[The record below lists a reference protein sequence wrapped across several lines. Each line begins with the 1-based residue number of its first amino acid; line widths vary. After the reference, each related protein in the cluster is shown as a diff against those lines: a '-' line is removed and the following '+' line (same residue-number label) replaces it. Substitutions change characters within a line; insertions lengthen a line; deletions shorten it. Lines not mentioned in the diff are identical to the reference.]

1 MNISSVKCSSE
12 KSTRNDSIH
21 HMSHSRKRPEL
32 PPLPQSANE
41 EPSQLYKSVMS
52 HSFYPPLM
60 QRMSWT
66 RAVPF
71 KDQNYYRGPSDSI
84 ANNYSMNARDLRMR
98 DLLKIYQPVTILSAF
113 GMDQRTKKALRDTSG
128 PSAKKP
134 KLSFKRKPD
143 TLSKSTEFKAR
154 ESEMPLP
161 ARAILPIQALTSSGS
176 HLMEVDSP
184 GSRPISPEE
193 QIDMMIQ
200 EEKEMAKSEPEPT
213 ELDLERYYY
222 YVIHGIRK
230 DMIARQDE
238 DVLGRILNLIPM
250 HLIKNPNLETLL
262 RNLVEENDEDYYHS
276 LMKDIVDYI
285 LMDPEEKERLYIASI
300 PRPFPQRII
309 RAPVPWNKEYKA
321 AKLWNEEHL
330 FVVNPMMLILK
341 ELWFSEFCDIKFV
354 RTAELLEGPLPLLPD
369 EFYSVIARHCIE
381 ARQILLEKWIPTCA
395 QQFITRKDNWIHFA
409 PKSDYDSSQMIEEY
423 FASVAAFMSLQLR
436 ELVTNSLKDLVE
448 FFMIH
453 KNGND
458 FEPPY
463 EAMEFFT
470 PQVIIM
476 KLQVEEPSIVFQP
489 SFEECWGIIYKC
501 FMEIIKSS
509 ENIPK
514 VELNLF
520 PELQGDNLTLATVC
534 PDEILVSDFMKQ
546 TEEVFVKNQVGP
558 KKYLDVY
565 KKYSNLLDNSA
576 REDVKMFLSKFHDLD
591 DFVEY
596 IESLKKLRG
605 EIASMHITVPL
616 ALFCLHVESLNED
629 FCERCDNLKN
639 QLIQFQ
645 VDENR
650 EQNSSIC
657 NQYAM
662 IADKVSEIPTNT
674 EELVHLSAFLKKASD
689 VTVFRLRRQIST
701 AAWRLEFLM
710 NYADLPL
717 EDIRLNSN
725 LLLWPE
731 QIEEIFDTSR
741 NLLFS
746 KREQAE
752 MNLIKRC
759 AEFEGRLESYYREVE
774 SFRKK
779 EVITMEEMKNN
790 VEKLNELN
798 RNLET
803 ALVEFEAINKEEE
816 LLEKEKSKFPTLQ
829 VIMANKVP
837 FEQLWMTAYNF
848 VVKSEEWMNGPLYTL
863 NAEEI
868 ADEVSTMWRTMYKL
882 TKTLSDLPGPRRL
895 AENIKF
901 KIDKFKNH
909 LPVLAV
915 ACNKGMK
922 ERHWEQISEI
932 VGVEIKPDESTCL
945 LNILEFG
952 ISKFIEKLEPISAAA
967 SKEYSLEKNMDKMK
981 SEWTNMVFSFSKYRD
996 TDMNILCSIDDIQLL
1011 LDDHVIKTQTMC
1023 GSPFIKPIEAEAR
1036 KWEEKLVQM
1045 QEILDAW
1052 LKCQA
1057 TWLYLEPIFSS
1068 EDIIAQMPEEGRK
1081 FGIVDGYWKGIMNQA
1096 VKDARVLVATDQP
1109 QMLDKLKEANI
1120 LLEDIQKG
1128 LNEYLE
1134 KKRLFFPRFF
1144 FLSNDELLE
1153 ILSET
1158 KDPLRVQPHLKKCF
1172 EGIAKLEF
1180 NDELEIEGMISSE
1193 KEIVPFTNKIYP
1205 LQAKGMVEK
1214 WLLQVEQMML
1224 SSIRYVLQ
1232 KGIEAYSKIP
1242 RKQWV
1247 LEWPGQV
1254 VICVSSIFWTQ
1265 EVAEAITNKTLPEF
1279 LEKSNMQ
1286 IADIVELVRGKLSG
1300 GARLTLGA
1308 LTVIDVH
1315 ARDVVAK
1322 LAHDKVTDLN
1332 DFQWIS
1338 QLRYNWEN
1346 GDVIVRMITTEAL
1359 YGYEYLGNSL
1369 RLVIT
1374 PLTDRCYRTLM
1385 GALKLNLGGAPE
1397 GPAGTGKTET
1407 TKDLAKAL
1415 AKQCVVFNCSD
1426 GLDYKAMG
1434 KFFKG
1439 LAQAGAWACFD
1450 EFNRIEVEVL
1460 SVVAQQI
1467 LSIQQAIIRNMKT
1480 FIFEGTEL
1488 SLNPTCAVFI
1498 TMNPGYAGRA
1508 ELPDNL
1514 KALFRTVAMMVP
1526 DYALIGEISLYSMGF
1541 LDSRSLAQKIVA
1553 TYRLCSEQ
1561 LSSQHHY
1568 DYGMRAV
1575 KSVLTAAGNLKLKYP
1590 EENESVLLLRAL
1602 LDVNLAK
1609 FLAQDVPLFQGIIS
1623 DLFPGVVLPQP
1634 DYELFIEALNENI
1647 KKMKL
1652 QSVPWFIGKIIQ
1664 IYEMMLVR
1672 HGYMIVGDPL
1682 GGKTCAYKVLAAA
1695 LGDMYAA
1702 HQGDE
1707 CAVEYKVI
1715 NPKAITMGQ
1724 LYGCFDPVSHEWTD
1738 GVLATSFREQASSVT
1753 EDRKWIIFDGPV
1765 DAVWIE
1771 NMNTVLD
1778 DNKKLCLMSG
1788 EIIQMSVKMSLIFE
1802 PADLEQASPATVSSQ
1817 ALPHISSGAPNV
1829 SANGMELSA
1838 VK

>member
-1 MNISSVKCSSE
+1 MWTYQDSLRSIGKN
-12 KSTRNDSIH
+12 STYNMRH
-21 HMSHSRKRPEL
+21 TKFRPEL
-32 PPLPQSANE
+32 PPLPKSANQ
-41 EPSQLYKSVMS
+41 EPSDLYKTIMS

-60 QRMSWT
+60 QDMSWT
-66 RAVPF
+66 KAVPY
-71 KDQNYYRGPSDSI
+71 KDQIYYSGPSDSI
-84 ANNYSMNARDLRMR
+84 ANNYSMKARDLRMKDLEKMYKPVRATPSGKERQKAKMASKDGPTAKRTKFSSKAKMGNDSKKSEYSER
-98 DLLKIYQPVTILSAF
+98 DNEGSYPIRGALPAKTLTSVCSTCMVS
-113 GMDQRTKKALRDTSG
+113 GMDISDL
-128 PSAKKP
+128 
-134 KLSFKRKPD
+134 
-143 TLSKSTEFKAR
+143 
-154 ESEMPLP
+154 
-161 ARAILPIQALTSSGS
+161 
-176 HLMEVDSP
+176 P
-184 GSRPISPEE
+184 GSRPMSPEE
-193 QIDMMIQ
+193 QINAMIQ
-200 EEKEMAKSEPEPT
+200 EEKEKEKYESEPSES
-213 ELDLERYYY
+213 DLKRYYY
-222 YVIHGIRK
+222 YVTNGIRK
-230 DMIARQDE
+230 DMIAQQDE
-238 DVLGRILNLIPM
+238 DVLDRILKLIPT
-250 HLIKNPNLETLL
+250 HLIRNPNLENLL
-262 RNLVEENDEDYYHS
+262 KKLVQENDQDYYYS
-276 LMKDIVDYI
+276 LMKDIVDYV
-285 LMDPEEKERLYIASI
+285 LMDPQEKERLSI
-300 PRPFPQRII
+300 NNTPRVFPQRII
-309 RAPVPWNKEYKA
+309 RAPVPWNKDYKA
-321 AKLWNEEHL
+321 AKLWNEDHL
-330 FVVNPMMLILK
+330 FIVNPMMLILK
-341 ELWFSEFCDIKFV
+341 ELWFSEFCNIRFV
-354 RTAELLEGPLPLLPD
+354 RTAELLAGPLPLLPS
-369 EFYSVIARHCIE
+369 EFFSVVQQHCGE
-381 ARQILLEKWIPTCA
+381 ARQILLEKWIPKCA
-395 QQFITRKDNWIHFA
+395 QHFISQKHHWLRFA
-409 PKSDYDSSQMIEEY
+409 PKSDFDSSRIIEEY
-423 FASVAAFMSLQLR
+423 FASVASFMSLQLR
-436 ELVTNSLKDLVE
+436 ELVINSLKDLVE

-453 KNGND
+453 KDGND
-458 FEPPY
+458 FEHPY
-463 EAMEFFT
+463 QEMDFFI
-470 PQVIIM
+470 PQIILL
-476 KLQVEEPSIVFQP
+476 KLEVEEPMIIFDP
-489 SFEECWGIIYKC
+489 PFDDCWEIIYNC
-501 FMEIIKSS
+501 FMEIIKNS

-514 VELNLF
+514 VEVKLF

-534 PDEILVSDFMKQ
+534 PDEILVSDFVKQ
-546 TEEVFVKNQVGP
+546 TEEVFEKNQVGP

-565 KKYSNLLDNSA
+565 QKYNNLLDGTAKEEVTS
-576 REDVKMFLSKFHDLD
+576 FLSKPHDLD
-591 DFVEY
+591 DFVEF
-596 IESLKKLRG
+596 IDSMKKLKG

-616 ALFCLHVESLNED
+616 ALFCLDALALNE
-629 FCERCDNLKN
+629 NLCNRTQALKD

-650 EQNSSIC
+650 EQNTNLC
-657 NQYAM
+657 NQYNM
-662 IADKVSEIPTNT
+662 IADKVSEIPANT
-674 EELVHLSAFLKKASD
+674 EELVFLTAFLKKSSE
-689 VTVFRLRRQIST
+689 VTVFKIRRQISD

-710 NYADLPL
+710 NYADLPI
-717 EDIRLNSN
+717 EDIKLNST
-725 LLLWPE
+725 LFLWPD
-731 QIEEIFDTSR
+731 QIEDIFENSR
-741 NLLFS
+741 NLLYT

-752 MNLIKRC
+752 MNLIRRC
-759 AEFEGRLESYYREVE
+759 IEFEGKLENYSKEVE

-779 EVITMEEMKNN
+779 DVVNMEEMKNN
-790 VEKLNELN
+790 VEKLNELSK
-798 RNLET
+798 NLEM

-816 LLEKEKSKFPTLQ
+816 LLEKEKSKFPLLQ
-829 VIMANKVP
+829 VVMTNKMP
-837 FEQLWMTAYNF
+837 FEQLWTTAYNF
-848 VVKSEEWMNGPLYTL
+848 FTKSEEWMNGPLYTL

-868 ADEVSTMWRTMYKL
+868 TDEVNNMWRTMYKL
-882 TKTLSDLPGPRRL
+882 TKTLSDLPGPKRV
-895 AENIKF
+895 AENVKF
-901 KIDKFKNH
+901 KIDKFKMH
-909 LPVLAV
+909 LPVLSIV
-915 ACNKGMK
+915 CNKGMK
-922 ERHWEQISEI
+922 ERHWKQISEI
-932 VGVEIKPDESTCL
+932 VGIEIKPDETTCL
-945 LNILEFG
+945 LNMVELG
-952 ISKFIEKLEPISAAA
+952 IGKFVDKLEPISAAA

-981 SEWTNMVFSFSKYRD
+981 SEWINMLFNFSKYRD
-996 TDMNILCSIDDIQLL
+996 TDINILCSVDDIQLL

-1023 GSPFIKPIEAEAR
+1023 GSPFIKPIETEAR

-1045 QEILDAW
+1045 QNILEAW
-1052 LKCQA
+1052 LKCQV

-1068 EDIIAQMPEEGRK
+1068 EDIIAQMPEEGKK
-1081 FGIVDGYWKGIMNQA
+1081 FGIVDSYWKGIMSQA
-1096 VKDARVLVATDQP
+1096 SKDARVLVATDQP
-1109 QMLDKLKEANI
+1109 QMLEKLREANV

-1180 NDELEIEGMISSE
+1180 NDELEILGMISSE
-1193 KEIVPFTNKIYP
+1193 KEVVPFSKKIYP

-1224 SSIRYVLQ
+1224 ASIREVLK
-1232 KGIEAYSKIP
+1232 KGIDAYAEVP

-1254 VICVSSIFWTQ
+1254 VICVSSVYWTK
-1265 EVAEAITNKTLPEF
+1265 EVSEAIVNDTLLVF
-1279 LEKSNMQ
+1279 LEKSNLQ
-1286 IADIVELVRGKLSG
+1286 IAEIVELVRGKLSG

-1322 LAHDKVTDLN
+1322 LAADKVGDLN

-1338 QLRYNWEN
+1338 QLRYYWEK
-1346 GDVIVRMITTEAL
+1346 GDVIVKMITTEAL
-1359 YGYEYLGNSL
+1359 YGYEYLGNSP

-1467 LSIQQAIIRNMKT
+1467 LSIQQAIIRKLKT

-1609 FLAQDVPLFQGIIS
+1609 FLAQDVPLFQR
-1623 DLFPGVVLPQP
+1623 LK
-1634 DYELFIEALNENI
+1634 EA
-1647 KKMKL
+1647 
-1652 QSVPWFIGKIIQ
+1652 
-1664 IYEMMLVR
+1664 
-1672 HGYMIVGDPL
+1672 
-1682 GGKTCAYKVLAAA
+1682 C
-1695 LGDMYAA
+1695 
-1702 HQGDE
+1702 
-1707 CAVEYKVI
+1707 
-1715 NPKAITMGQ
+1715 
-1724 LYGCFDPVSHEWTD
+1724 
-1738 GVLATSFREQASSVT
+1738 
-1753 EDRKWIIFDGPV
+1753 
-1765 DAVWIE
+1765 
-1771 NMNTVLD
+1771 
-1778 DNKKLCLMSG
+1778 
-1788 EIIQMSVKMSLIFE
+1788 
-1802 PADLEQASPATVSSQ
+1802 
-1817 ALPHISSGAPNV
+1817 
-1829 SANGMELSA
+1829 
-1838 VK
+1838 